1 MIYIYIYFS
10 YTTTKMFVF
19 TWLGLSLSVPS
30 ALCNTV
36 TGVSKRTFRL
46 YPRVSMMEPV
56 RIGLTEVSVVPRGHA
71 ETALCF
77 TAPRE
82 ADHTSPGT
90 LQQESWPHPS
100 QESWPHPLPQERENW
115 PRWHGHRRAD
125 SVPFPEASVPLEW
138 PVQLTLRSTVGTWV
152 VLP

>member
-90 LQQESWPHPS
+90 LQQESWPHP
-100 QESWPHPLPQERENW
+100 
-115 PRWHGHRRAD
+115 HRRAGPTPYRRRGRTD
-125 SVPFPEASVPLEW
+125 PDDMGIGE
-138 PVQLTLRSTVGTWV
+138 LTLSPSLRPQCPWNDQFS
-152 VLP
+152 